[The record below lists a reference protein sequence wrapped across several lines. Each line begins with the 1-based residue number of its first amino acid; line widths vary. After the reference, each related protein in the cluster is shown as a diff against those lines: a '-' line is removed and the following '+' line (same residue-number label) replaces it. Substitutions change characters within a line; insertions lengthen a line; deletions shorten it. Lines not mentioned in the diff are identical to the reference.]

1 MFRRGEEGR
10 HVAGAASPAGAPG
23 AAIDWDEDDPKD
35 HRPIQPSEVS
45 MRDQMTAG
53 PEVTVVGKG
62 ARIEGNLI
70 SAGSLR
76 IDGQVKGKVTA
87 EGDVTLSPQSEVD
100 AEIKA
105 TNVTVGGNFKGN
117 IVAGNKAELARGG
130 RVEGNV
136 TSKVLVVAEGAS
148 FTGQSIMDG
157 RQPGQA
163 EPAKRAV
170 EEPAEAPSAA
180 ASDSNSAAEVPES
193 QRARR

>member
-23 AAIDWDEDDPKD
+23 AAIDWDEDERRER
-35 HRPIQPSEVS
+35 RPIQPSEVT

-76 IDGQVKGKVTA
+76 IDGQVKGKITA

-100 AEIKA
+100 ADIKA
-105 TNVTVGGNFKGN
+105 TNVTIGGNFKGN

-136 TSKVLVVAEGAS
+136 TSKVLVVTEGAS

-157 RQPGQA
+157 RQPAQQGS
-163 EPAKRAV
+163 AKTAI
-170 EEPAEAPSAA
+170 EAEAPAA
-180 ASDSNSAAEVPES
+180 GRSDAAVEVPES
-193 QRARR
+193 QRTRR

>member
-1 MFRRGEEGR
+1 MFRRGEEGK
-10 HVAGAASPAGAPG
+10 HVAGGVSPAGAPG
-23 AAIDWDEDDPKD
+23 AAIDRDDD
-35 HRPIQPSEVS
+35 RGSHRPIQPSEVS

-100 AEIKA
+100 ADIKA

-117 IVAGNKAELARGG
+117 ILAGNKAELARGG

-136 TSKVLVVAEGAS
+136 TSKVLVVAEGAI

-157 RQPGQA
+157 RQPGHS
-163 EPAKRAV
+163 EPAKAV
-170 EEPAEAPSAA
+170 VEAAAEAPSAG
-180 ASDSNSAAEVPES
+180 ASDSTVEAPES
-193 QRARR
+193 QRTRR